1 MVDVFGSSSRRRGK
15 RGAVGPRGPPGE
27 GLPDFLFGK
36 ELSKLLYDN
45 LSFSCYF
52 KDKKSGLIY
61 DKEKVVAIKNQV
73 GKNHAV
79 AINKFENLIKIPDY
93 GFGVEMTKSKY
104 VVSDIEWARTV
115 NSKSIFVFAFKIDE
129 YPRRGFEF
137 LFHTE
142 FGDRAIYLKGT
153 NLVIQ
158 ACKSPQHYILIPY
171 LQREWNKCYIEFN
184 NCQELQSYYKINDL
198 EGTFI
203 TERTTNPKKELI
215 IGGKENFFFK
225 GVLAR
230 FDCYTK
236 FAKGDEKVQNLPI
249 AIRNSFLREHYD
261 IDEEETEQK
270 KLKTI
275 SECEMLDSGNESTMM

>member
-15 RGAVGPRGPPGE
+15 RGAVGPPGE
-27 GLPDFLFGK
+27 GLPDFFFGK

-45 LSFSCYF
+45 LSFSCFF
-52 KDKKSGLIY
+52 KDKKSGLVY

-73 GKNHAV
+73 GRNNAV
-79 AINKFENLIKIPDY
+79 AINKFEDLIEIPDF

-104 VVSDIEWARTV
+104 IIDKLDWATSL
-115 NSKSIFVFAFKIDE
+115 NSKAIFFFAFKIND
-129 YPRRGFEF
+129 YPKKGFQF

-142 FGDRAIYLKGT
+142 FGDRGIYLKGT

-158 ACKSPQHYILIPY
+158 ACKNPQHYRLVPY
-171 LQREWNKCYIEFN
+171 EQHEWNICYIEFT

-203 TERTTNPKKELI
+203 TESSTDPKKQLI
-215 IGGKENFFFK
+215 IGGKENYFFK

-230 FDCYTK
+230 FDCCTK
-236 FAKGDEKVQNLPI
+236 YAKDDQKVQNLPT

-261 IDEEETEQK
+261 IDIEETEQK
-270 KLKTI
+270 KIK
-275 SECEMLDSGNESTMM
+275 MK